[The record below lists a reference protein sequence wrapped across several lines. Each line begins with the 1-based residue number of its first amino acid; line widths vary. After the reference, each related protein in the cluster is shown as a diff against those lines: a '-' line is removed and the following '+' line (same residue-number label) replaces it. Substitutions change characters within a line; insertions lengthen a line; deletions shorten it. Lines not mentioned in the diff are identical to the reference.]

1 VKKMPIAA
9 SGHNIKAS
17 IAIHFFIQLILPFR
31 SFSYDDHTTCWEIGV
46 TLAQQIKRMIHL
58 GQKERGTMKKTNQ
71 DQAKLKDGI
80 NEDLKQQLLQMK
92 QNLAAQTEKREEQK
106 RQDLLRQQK
115 EKEKNKSFSELLDES
130 HLDWRKYKS

>member
-1 VKKMPIAA
+1 
-9 SGHNIKAS
+9 
-17 IAIHFFIQLILPFR
+17 
-31 SFSYDDHTTCWEIGV
+31 
-46 TLAQQIKRMIHL
+46 
-58 GQKERGTMKKTNQ
+58 MKKTNQ

-130 HLDWRKYKS
+130 HLDWRDRKSVV

>member
-1 VKKMPIAA
+1 
-9 SGHNIKAS
+9 
-17 IAIHFFIQLILPFR
+17 
-31 SFSYDDHTTCWEIGV
+31 
-46 TLAQQIKRMIHL
+46 
-58 GQKERGTMKKTNQ
+58 MKKTKQ

-80 NEDLKQQLLQMK
+80 NDDLKQQLLQMK
-92 QNLAAQTEKREEQK
+92 QNLAIETEKREEQK

>member
-1 VKKMPIAA
+1 
-9 SGHNIKAS
+9 
-17 IAIHFFIQLILPFR
+17 
-31 SFSYDDHTTCWEIGV
+31 
-46 TLAQQIKRMIHL
+46 
-58 GQKERGTMKKTNQ
+58 MKKNN

-92 QNLAAQTEKREEQK
+92 QDLAAETEKKEEQK
-106 RQDLLRQQK
+106 RQNLLRQQK

>member
-1 VKKMPIAA
+1 MLGVWRDSCWANKT
-9 SGHNIKAS
+9 
-17 IAIHFFIQLILPFR
+17 
-31 SFSYDDHTTCWEIGV
+31 DD
-46 TLAQQIKRMIHL
+46 TLK
-58 GQKERGTMKKTNQ
+58 QKERGKVKKTNQ

-80 NEDLKQQLLQMK
+80 KDDVKQQLLQMK
-92 QNLAAQTEKREEQK
+92 QNLAAETEKREEQK